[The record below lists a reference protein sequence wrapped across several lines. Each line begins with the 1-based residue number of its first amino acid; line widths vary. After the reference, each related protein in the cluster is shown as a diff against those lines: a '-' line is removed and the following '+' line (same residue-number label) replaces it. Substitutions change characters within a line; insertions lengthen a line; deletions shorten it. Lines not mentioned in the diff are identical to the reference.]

1 MIPAFPARRISSS
14 SILSAPEPGIFI
26 GVGHAERQDDGVG
39 PFVANG
45 LRARGLPALVHEGDG
60 TGLLDRWHSRRACIV
75 IDAVAD
81 AGAAGTVRVFTDL
94 DDPEFARAAFVH
106 STHRLGL
113 PEAVALGR
121 ALGRLPDHL
130 VVIGITGAAFG
141 FGSRLSPPVASAAE
155 RLIDRLA
162 ATEDAFEEGVLAGLL
177 PTG

>member
-1 MIPAFPARRISSS
+1 M
-14 SILSAPEPGIFI
+14 SAPEPGIFI

-39 PFVANG
+39 PFVADG
-45 LRARGLPALVHEGDG
+45 LRARGLPAVVHEGDG
-60 TGLLDRWHSRRACIV
+60 TGLLDLWESRRACVV

-121 ALGRLPDHL
+121 ALGRLPDRL
-130 VVIGITGAAFG
+130 VVIGVAGAAFG

-162 ATEDAFEEGVLAGLL
+162 AAEDPFGTDLASGPL
-177 PTG
+177 